1 VQLPD
6 KVAKWLMFT
15 VLISLAPL
23 LASWIWAAASSS
35 DPVGLY
41 AVVRQGDL
49 CLLAASFCA
58 VGLGELIGIKR
69 STQTLMIFVG
79 GTSALT
85 IMLSVFL
92 YALVRNATSL
102 PNEGYVVGASVALF
116 VIGVV
121 SSTVCVA
128 ISEIKD
134 A

>member
-1 VQLPD
+1 
-6 KVAKWLMFT
+6 MFS

-35 DPVGLY
+35 ESVGVY
-41 AVVRQGDL
+41 SVIRQGDL

-58 VGLGELIGIKR
+58 VGIGELIGVKR
-69 STQTLMIFVG
+69 SSQTLMIFVG

-92 YALVRNATSL
+92 YALLRNATSL
-102 PNEGYVVGASVALF
+102 PNEGYVVGTSVVLF
-116 VIGVV
+116 VIGVAA
-121 SSTVCVA
+121 STVSIA
-128 ISEIKD
+128 ISEITD